1 MAAASVLVVGL
12 NGLGAEIAKNII
24 LAGVKSVT
32 LHDSKEVELR
42 DLGAQFYL
50 SEIDV
55 GSNRAE
61 ACHPKLQELN
71 TAVMVSTLQAEL
83 TAAQLSKFDVVVVA
97 DASLKDAM
105 RINADCRQHGAA
117 FVKAEIRGVFANV
130 FTDFGNAFVVNDVD
144 GEEPFMGIVAG
155 ITPGPTTLVSC
166 VEDERLEFQD
176 GQLVAFTE
184 VKGMPELS
192 GGKPHRIGN
201 CKAHSF
207 EVDVDSSGFSAYIS
221 GGIVTQVKESKV
233 LSFQPLA
240 DALKEPGEFLL
251 TDFAKLERSPLLH
264 IGFQALDAFTADKG
278 RLPEPGSLA
287 DAKSVLEM
295 ATQLNDAAEVKAEID
310 EEVLKLLAFGA
321 SGDLNAMAAMFGGIV
336 GQEVVKAATGKFHP
350 LYQWLYFDSVES
362 LPATELLT
370 PEECAPQGSRYDSQI
385 AVFGKSVQRRLE
397 DVKLFLVGAGA
408 LGCEFMKN
416 FACMGIATGKS
427 GLVTL
432 TDDDIIEKSN
442 LSRQFLFRD
451 WDIGSYKS
459 TVAAVAAN
467 AINPGMH
474 IRALQNRVSPETET
488 VFNDQFWEELDVVV
502 NALDNVNARL
512 YVDGRCVYFQKP
524 LLESGT
530 LGTKC
535 NTQMVIPNLTENYG
549 ASRDPP
555 EKQAPMCTLHS
566 FPHNIDH
573 CLTTARSDFEGLLEK
588 APAEVNTFLNNPEKY
603 IAAVRANS
611 DAAAR
616 ESLESVVDLL
626 VSSRCQSFEDCVT
639 WARKLFESHF
649 HDRIAQLVY
658 TFPED
663 AVTSTGSLFWSPP
676 KRFPHPLVFKAVDP
690 GHAAFVQAGAIL
702 KAGVHGIA
710 KPDWACDTSQVASVA
725 ARVPVPAFAPQK
737 GIQIETDPKATKAR
751 SLNDEDDE
759 SVIEMLISKLEAAR
773 LLIPASYKL
782 NPIQFEKD
790 DDTNYH
796 MDFIAGLANMRAR
809 NYDVEEVDKLKAKL
823 IAGKI
828 IPAIATATAMA
839 TGLICL
845 DLFKAL
851 QGKPV
856 EAYRNT
862 FANLALPLFAMA
874 EPIPPKPVA
883 FNGMKWTL
891 WDRWTLEGD
900 LTVQQVIDWFTERN
914 LTAYSISGGP
924 SLLYNNFFPKHKER
938 LDKKLSYLMQTVAK
952 QDLGDDRKHFDVV
965 VGCET
970 ENDEDIEVPLVSIKY
985 R

>member
-1 MAAASVLVVGL
+1 MRRMAAASVLIVGL
-12 NGLGAEIAKNII
+12 KGLGAEIAKNII

-32 LHDSKEVELR
+32 LSDSHDVELR

-50 SEIDV
+50 SETDV

-61 ACHPKLQELN
+61 ACRDRLQELN
-71 TAVMVSTLQAEL
+71 TAVAVSTLHAEL
-83 TAAQLSKFDVVVVA
+83 SASQLSKFDVVVVT
-97 DASLKDAM
+97 DAPLKEAI
-105 RINADCRQHGAA
+105 RINEECRQHGVA

-130 FTDFGNAFVVNDVD
+130 FSDFGPAFTVLDVD

-155 ITPGPTTLVSC
+155 ITPGPTTLVTC

-176 GQLVAFTE
+176 GQLVTFTE
-184 VKGMPELS
+184 IKGMTDLS
-192 GGKPHRIGN
+192 DGRPRRIRN

-207 EVDVDSSGFSAYIS
+207 EVMEDSTAYSPYVS
-221 GGIVTQVKESKV
+221 GGIATQVKESIV
-233 LSFQPLA
+233 LSFRSLA
-240 DALKEPGEFLL
+240 ESLEDPAEFLL

-278 RLPEPGSLA
+278 RLPGPGSEA
-287 DAKSVLEM
+287 DAELLLEK
-295 ATQLNDAAEVKAEID
+295 AKQLNASAKTSADID
-310 EEVLKLLAFGA
+310 EDVLKLLAFGA
-321 SGDLNAMAAMFGGIV
+321 SGDLNPMAAMFGGIV
-336 GQEVVKAATGKFHP
+336 GQEIVKAASGKFHP

-362 LPATELLT
+362 LPAIEHLT
-370 PEECAPQGSRYDSQI
+370 PEECAQQGTRYDSQI
-385 AVFGKSVQRRLE
+385 AVFGKSVQSRLQ

-408 LGCEFMKN
+408 LGCEFIKN
-416 FACMGIATGKS
+416 FACMGIATGAS

-459 TVAAVAAN
+459 TVAATAAN
-467 AINPGMH
+467 AINPDMN
-474 IRALQNRVSPETET
+474 IRALQNRVSPETED
-488 VFNDQFWEELDVVV
+488 VFNDSFWEELDGVV

-573 CLTTARSDFEGLLEK
+573 CLTTARSDFEGLLDK
-588 APAEVNTFLNNPEKY
+588 APAEVNSFLADPVKY

-616 ESLESVVDLL
+616 ESLENVVDLL
-626 VSSRCQSFEDCVT
+626 VTNSCQSFADCVA
-639 WARKLFESHF
+639 WARKLFESQF

-676 KRFPHPLVFKAVDP
+676 KRCPHPLDFSASDA
-690 GHAAFVQAGAIL
+690 GHATFVQAGAIL
-702 KAGVHGIA
+702 KAAVHGIA
-710 KPDWACDTSQVASVA
+710 LPAWAVSPSKVASVA
-725 ARVPVPAFAPQK
+725 AAVQVPQFKPQK
-737 GIQIETDPKATKAR
+737 GVQIETDPKATKAVTIAQ
-751 SLNDEDDE
+751 DDE
-759 SVIEMLISKLEAAR
+759 SVIEALITKLEAAR
-773 LLIPASYKL
+773 LVTPAGFKL
-782 NPIQFEKD
+782 NPVQFEKD
-790 DDTNYH
+790 DDTNFH

-809 NYDVEEVDKLKAKL
+809 NYNIEEVDKLKAKL

-845 DLFKAL
+845 DLYKTL
-851 QGKPV
+851 QGKPI

-874 EPIPPKPVA
+874 EPIPPKTVE

-891 WDRWTLEGD
+891 WERWILEGD
-900 LTVQQVIDWFTERN
+900 LTVQQVIDWFADRK

-924 SLLYNNFFPKHKER
+924 SLLYNNFFPSTRSALTRNSASSCRQLQSRFLER
-938 LDKKLSYLMQTVAK
+938 TASILMW
-952 QDLGDDRKHFDVV
+952 
-965 VGCET
+965 
-970 ENDEDIEVPLVSIKY
+970 
-985 R
+985 